1 MVDLL
6 ISFFL
11 LYETTLTYG
20 SIKTPVLSRRAST
33 ASTKHP
39 NVPSDPVKHFP
50 ILSFSHLTRYTS
62 NPEIAV
68 SSLKLAKAAIRCL
81 SASGRI

>member
-1 MVDLL
+1 VNLL
-6 ISFFL
+6 ISFHL
-11 LYETTLTYG
+11 RGDIITLTYG
-20 SIKTPVLSRRAST
+20 SIKTPVLSKTAST

-62 NPEIAV
+62 NPDIAV

-81 SASGRI
+81 SASGKI